1 MNSLHLPHYR
11 QRPIRLH
18 DEASFAEVK
27 APPPEFAHE
36 RPHAFCAQLVGRH
49 CAGIRGRP
57 GGREVL
63 DYLRGVA
70 GGGRVMEWTV
80 RSLLNGC
87 SGGDASRLVALC
99 QVPVD
104 QLARRA
110 RDLDVT
116 NFGLIRYLNQFATVP
131 EE

>member
-11 QRPIRLH
+11 QRPIHLH
-18 DEASFAEVK
+18 DQASFALVK
-27 APPPEFAHE
+27 PPPPEFAHE
-36 RPHAFCAQLVGRH
+36 RPHAICAQFLGRY
-49 CAGIRGRP
+49 CAGIRDRP
-57 GGREVL
+57 SGREVL
-63 DYLRGVA
+63 DYLRGDA
-70 GGGRVMEWTV
+70 DGGRVMEWTV

-87 SGGDASRLVALC
+87 SGGDASRLMALC

-110 RDLDVT
+110 RELDVT
-116 NFGLIRYLNQFATVP
+116 NFALIRYLNQFATVP

>member
-1 MNSLHLPHYR
+1 MNSLHLPPCR

-18 DEASFAEVK
+18 DEASFAGLK
-27 APPPEFAHE
+27 PPPPEFAHE
-36 RPHAFCAQLVGRH
+36 RPHAICGQFLGRY
-49 CAGIRGRP
+49 CAGIHDRP
-57 GGREVL
+57 SGREVL
-63 DYLRGVA
+63 AYLRGDA
-70 GGGRVMEWTV
+70 GGGRVMQWTV

-87 SGGDASRLVALC
+87 SGGDAARLVALC

-110 RDLDVT
+110 RALDVA
-116 NFGLIRYLNQFATVP
+116 NFALIRYLNQFAAAP

>member
-11 QRPIRLH
+11 QRPIRLL

-36 RPHAFCAQLVGRH
+36 RPHAICARLVGRH
-49 CAGIRGRP
+49 CAGIRDRP

-63 DYLRGVA
+63 DYLRGA
-70 GGGRVMEWTV
+70 TGGGRVMEWTV

>member
-1 MNSLHLPHYR
+1 MNSRHLPHYR

-18 DEASFAEVK
+18 DQASFAHVK
-27 APPPEFAHE
+27 PPPPEFAHE
-36 RPHAFCAQLVGRH
+36 RPHAICADFLGRY
-49 CAGIRGRP
+49 CAGVRDRP
-57 GGREVL
+57 SGREVL
-63 DYLRGVA
+63 AYLRGDA

-87 SGGDASRLVALC
+87 SGGDAARLMALC

-104 QLARRA
+104 RLARRA
-110 RDLDVT
+110 RELDVT
-116 NFGLIRYLNQFATVP
+116 NFALIRYLNQFATVP